1 MNTYIDQLTNFFTM
15 QWLDIF
21 TTILGLIYI
30 YLEYKASIY
39 LWLVGILMPACDV
52 FLYWNHGLYGD
63 AGMAVY
69 YTLAGFY
76 GYAVWKWGSKQ
87 NTSNPQRQTIS
98 HLPLKYICQWLVLL
112 FLFGQS
118 LITFLLP
125 IPIAVCLL

>member
-39 LWLVGILMPACDV
+39 LWLVGILMHACDV

-63 AGMAVY
+63 AGMAVCRMEM
-69 YTLAGFY
+69 G
-76 GYAVWKWGSKQ
+76 KQ
-87 NTSNPQRQTIS
+87 TKHFEPTKAN
-98 HLPLKYICQWLVLL
+98 H
-112 FLFGQS
+112 
-118 LITFLLP
+118 
-125 IPIAVCLL
+125 